1 MNDPMTFSELPHFW
15 QGASIGL
22 GAISALTFTLWR
34 IAKKK
39 SLVLTLENQALK
51 IKLADH
57 AENFEEKLE
66 LVRSSKK
73 ELEQAFEALSAKVLQ
88 KNSQSFLQLAKTSFD
103 TLHTKAKGDLGEL
116 IAPMKKSLDRFDT
129 KVDTLEKAR
138 VGAYA
143 SLKEQIVSMQETQ
156 KSLAHETSN
165 LSSALRAPQVR
176 GRWGEMQLRRVVEMA
191 GMQERCDFIEQST
204 LQEGER
210 RLRPDLIIRM
220 PGDRSIAVD
229 AKTPLEAYLS
239 AQEAKTPEQQKE
251 RLAQHARAVRT
262 HILELS
268 KKSYADVL
276 DEGVEFV
283 VLFLPAEAFFSS
295 ALSSDPTLIEQGLER
310 GVMLSTPTTLIA
322 LLRSVAYGWKQESM
336 SKHAEEISR
345 IGHELYKRL
354 SDLGKHWGRLGK
366 QLMQTVKT
374 FNQAT
379 GSLESRVLPTARK
392 FESLGIEARQKEL
405 SELEPIAE
413 TARVLSA
420 PEVLSEDEEL
430 VE

>member
-1 MNDPMTFSELPHFW
+1 MTKPLFFSQLPVLW
-15 QGASIGL
+15 QIVIIGL
-22 GAISALTFTLWR
+22 GSLCALLFVLWL
-34 IAKKK
+34 IQKKND
-39 SLVLTLENQALK
+39 LVLMLENQALK
-51 IKLADH
+51 TKIADH
-57 AENFEEKLE
+57 AESYEEKIE
-66 LVRSSKK
+66 LIRSSKE
-73 ELEQAFEALSAKVLQ
+73 ELEQAFEALSSKVLQ

-103 TLHTKAKGDLGEL
+103 TLHTKARGDLGEL
-116 IAPMKKSLDRFDT
+116 IAPMKKTLDRFDT

-156 KSLAHETSN
+156 KNLAHETSN

-220 PGDRSIAVD
+220 PGGRSIAVD
-229 AKTPLEAYLS
+229 AKTPLEAYLQ
-239 AQEAKTPEQQKE
+239 AQEAETPERQKE
-251 RLAQHARAVRT
+251 LLFQHARAVRS

-268 KKSYADVL
+268 KKSYAEAL

-295 ALSSDPTLIEQGLER
+295 ALNADPTLIEQGLER

-336 SKHAEEISR
+336 SKHAEEISQ

-392 FESLGIEARQKEL
+392 FESLGIEAHQKEL

-420 PEVLSEDEEL
+420 PEVLSEDEEF